1 MLCHAGSGTA
11 CQIRIMEGFIALSD
25 IFGEELPGKCRPT
38 EYGIR
43 LGDTAFYRY
52 FYGAQMMPADTILA
66 VRSSDAPGI
75 QGDEKKLE
83 ELDRH
88 VQLLRAIVEFVP
100 DGRNKNISKLFK
112 IY

>member
-1 MLCHAGSGTA
+1 MP
-11 CQIRIMEGFIALSD
+11 LSD
-25 IFGEELPGKCRPT
+25 IFGEELPESAAD

-52 FYGAQMMPADTILA
+52 FSGARMMPADTILA
-66 VRSSDAPGI
+66 VRSPDAPGI

-100 DGRNKNISKLFK
+100 DGEE
-112 IY
+112 